1 MRRKT
6 PDGTARTATAGAGA
20 IQLLCVEGLFRIPRV
35 ERSLELRGPFT
46 YPMPTDSDLL
56 ILITVALFAAIVNG
70 ALGHGFS
77 SITVPVA
84 LLYYT
89 NRVLN
94 PALVL
99 VEIFINSYILL
110 TNRRG
115 LVRVWKRV
123 LPIIAGLAPGVM
135 LGTYVLSFVH
145 PAWIKLTTYTVL
157 LPLII
162 LQAAGVR
169 KPIQAERAVGVPFGA
184 GVGVLYAITTVS
196 GPPLALMFNN
206 QGFIKSE
213 FRAALG
219 LIRVTEALLTSSA
232 YYMVGLY
239 STESAGILFTIAP
252 CVLIGVPA
260 GALLIHRVNP
270 ETFRRLCMSF
280 DAWILGFGLSRVVIE
295 LEFLTSPA
303 AYLIWCA
310 VILTDAVL
318 LYRFFASA
326 KHRVG
331 HSPMHPPP

>member
-1 MRRKT
+1 
-6 PDGTARTATAGAGA
+6 
-20 IQLLCVEGLFRIPRV
+20 
-35 ERSLELRGPFT
+35 
-46 YPMPTDSDLL
+46 MPTDSDLL
-56 ILITVALFAAIVNG
+56 ILIAVALFAAIVNG

-84 LLYYT
+84 LLFFT

-110 TNRRG
+110 TNWRG
-115 LVRVWKRV
+115 LTRVWKRV

-135 LGTYVLSFVH
+135 VGTYVLFFVD
-145 PAWIKLTTYTVL
+145 PAWIKLATFAVL

-169 KPIQAERAVGVPFGA
+169 KPIQAERAVAVPFGA

-219 LIRVTEALLTSSA
+219 LIRVTEAVLTASA

-239 STESAGILFTIAP
+239 SAPSVDILRTIAP
-252 CVLIGVPA
+252 CVLIGVPV

-280 DAWILGFGLSRVVIE
+280 DAWVLGFGLSRVAIE
-295 LEFLTSPA
+295 LGFLSSPA
-303 AYLIWCA
+303 AYLIMCV
-310 VILTDAVL
+310 VIVVDTVL
-318 LYRFFASA
+318 LYRFFRTGRRYA
-326 KHRVG
+326 G
-331 HSPMHPPP
+331 HSPTHTLPP